1 METTAM
7 PTLRLLSS
15 ALLVTVG
22 LAAVLW
28 IGRSPAMEA
37 AAGGADPSGQDAGRA
52 VGQAAGLTTGQP
64 PAGPTETATFSMF
77 CYWTGEAALGLVPGV
92 TASRIGHLGGSEIV
106 EVEYDPRRTDPG
118 KLAAALSRHGGYY
131 GLIVPD
137 RAARERAEELLP
149 AGKIGVRAG
158 TPQLIEPKHS
168 LRTRH
173 PELYYLDLTE
183 QQAIALNTWSYF
195 GGRRPD
201 VLTPEQEA
209 LLERVRARLAEDRT
223 PGLEPERSGPG
234 RERYREALAA
244 WLR

>member
-1 METTAM
+1 METTATS
-7 PTLRLLSS
+7 TLRLLSS

-22 LAAVLW
+22 LAVVLW
-28 IGRSPAMEA
+28 VGRSSTMA
-37 AAGGADPSGQDAGRA
+37 AAGGGDRPGPLADR
-52 VGQAAGLTTGQP
+52 AAGQPAGAAWAQP
-64 PAGPTETATFSMF
+64 PAGPTEKATFSMF

-92 TASRIGHLGGSEIV
+92 VASRIGHLGGSEIV

-118 KLAAALSRHGGYY
+118 RLAASLSRHGGFY
-131 GLIVPD
+131 GLIVAD
-137 RAARERAEELLP
+137 RADRERAEAFLP
-149 AGKIGVRAG
+149 AGKIEMRAG

-209 LLERVRARLAEDRT
+209 LLERVRARLAENRGPD
-223 PGLEPERSGPG
+223 LEPERSGPG
-234 RERYREALAA
+234 RERYRRDLLA
-244 WLR
+244 WLEE